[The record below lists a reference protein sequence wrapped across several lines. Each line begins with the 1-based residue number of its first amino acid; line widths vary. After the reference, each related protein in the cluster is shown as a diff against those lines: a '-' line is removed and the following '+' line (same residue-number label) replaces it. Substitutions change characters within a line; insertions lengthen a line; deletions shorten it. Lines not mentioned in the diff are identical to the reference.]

1 MFVSLLKDF
10 ADLNQDA
17 MTKKDQGS
25 SAPRM
30 STIISYPSP
39 ETINLMSKDRKQ
51 AYHVGLGFKKPWSWR
66 TRCGTKVRM
75 VLTKQLHEFKRQNSI
90 SKRSDSCIL

>member
-1 MFVSLLKDF
+1 VFVSLLKDF

-51 AYHVGLGFKKPWSWR
+51 AYHVGGTWDSRSLGVGGQDVERRFGWY
-66 TRCGTKVRM
+66 
-75 VLTKQLHEFKRQNSI
+75 
-90 SKRSDSCIL
+90 